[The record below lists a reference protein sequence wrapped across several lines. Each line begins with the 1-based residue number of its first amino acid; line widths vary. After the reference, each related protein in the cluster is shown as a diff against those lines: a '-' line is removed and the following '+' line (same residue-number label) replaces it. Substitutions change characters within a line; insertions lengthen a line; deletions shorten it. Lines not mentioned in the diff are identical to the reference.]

1 MKELNSLRNRPAKT
15 QTMAMHVP
23 VLHVAANVH
32 LKCNVHVAPRN
43 VECPSNQLRVALC
56 VSAQI
61 GRSRSVLQ
69 KNATQNKR
77 SLTRKIPRFI
87 FLNVKAYGKSNL
99 ITYYARTDM

>member
-23 VLHVAANVH
+23 VLHVAANVN

-56 VSAQI
+56 VSTQI

-69 KNATQNKR
+69 
-77 SLTRKIPRFI
+77 
-87 FLNVKAYGKSNL
+87 
-99 ITYYARTDM
+99 